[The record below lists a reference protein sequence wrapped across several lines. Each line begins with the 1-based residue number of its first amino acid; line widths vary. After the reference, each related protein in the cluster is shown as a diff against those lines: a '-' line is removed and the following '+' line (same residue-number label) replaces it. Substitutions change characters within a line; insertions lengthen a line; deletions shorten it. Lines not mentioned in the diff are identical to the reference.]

1 MDSYL
6 KTCFFMS
13 IGLFNKA
20 WDEVEEEKDNNGW
33 NNELHCADVVEADDV
48 EEEEDI
54 FEVLE
59 VSDCAC
65 VIVVV
70 DLEFNWLV
78 CNESADVVEDGFDFF
93 KLVTVI
99 FEVLEVAEAPED
111 ALVFFISDSWC
122 WFN

>member
-1 MDSYL
+1 MCWCSR
-6 KTCFFMS
+6 S
-13 IGLFNKA
+13 
-20 WDEVEEEKDNNGW
+20 GW
-33 NNELHCADVVEADDV
+33 L

-111 ALVFFISDSWC
+111 ALVFFY
-122 WFN
+122 